1 MLRIIKENNN
11 NTKTNKQ
18 KSWENVFQNCTYDH
32 TTCKCAGEI
41 GK

>member
-1 MLRIIKENNN
+1 MHVKNYKRKQQQHQ
-11 NTKTNKQ
+11 NKQ

-32 TTCKCAGEI
+32 TTCKCAGKI